1 MNIIETQIPDITTSN
16 INLAKV
22 HLANKIIQNINPL
35 FDDIQRDQKIEFNEK
50 ATKFKELKESVGA
63 TKKEIELLFAHYKR
77 KQKVKKLLERID
89 KLVSLGMINEGAL
102 KQETIILLKVIDKL
116 PEEKLDFH
124 LKDTMNTIKKR
135 FPG

>member
-50 ATKFKELKESVGA
+50 ATKFKELKESVVSN
-63 TKKEIELLFAHYKR
+63 KKEIETLFSHYKR